1 MIYRSGVDNQRFV
14 VAVVVEAMTAF
25 VASAAST
32 SASAVSPWAIVRR
45 SFQFEQVEQ
54 FVAALWGQPRPS
66 PWRLLILASLLYFP
80 T

>member
-1 MIYRSGVDNQRFV
+1 MVVEAFV
-14 VAVVVEAMTAF
+14 VAS
-25 VASAAST
+25 VASAASVAST

-45 SFQFEQVEQ
+45 PFQ
-54 FVAALWGQPRPS
+54 FVAALGGQPRPS